1 MSIKRMIFGAAV
13 CFALCGVVQAQT
25 VTALPKP
32 SVLSIIG
39 RQCGQPPVT
48 SVATGFNGAYLTTQ
62 NSATTR
68 CGGSGRGGG
77 YHTTTYSGC
86 ATATYTLTGKLSKV
100 TGGCPIV
107 APDPG
112 VVFTND
118 LGYSLATVNSTG
130 VLTAP
135 AVTPQFTWTGAG
147 DLTAVVGQS
156 LSVTVNLVNNGSV
169 PLHIYSVSAGGSWL
183 NNQASGCAEVDLN
196 PGETC
201 AVSAT
206 VFPGNGELTST
217 TIVFSAST
225 DAPTEST
232 FYQLVK
238 IQEAPEPIV
247 TTTPLAI
254 GSCDVSAGVYCVFV
268 QPDST
273 LPNYGGWIFDDVSW
287 SIVFYNFDGTV
298 SKTEPLVNVSV
309 TQDASTGYF
318 FVSAYNAD
326 IDIEAQFV
334 QDPVT
339 LLLSFLQGTVTTTA
353 LL

>member
-13 CFALCGVVQAQT
+13 CLALCGVVQAQT

-32 SVLSIIG
+32 SVLSIVG
-39 RQCGQPPVT
+39 HQCGYSPVT
-48 SVATGFNGAYLTTQ
+48 STATGFNGAYVTTY
-62 NSATTR
+62 NTATTR

-77 YHTTTYSGC
+77 YHVTVYSGC
-86 ATATYTLTGKLSKV
+86 ATATYTLTGKLVSV
-100 TGGCPIV
+100 AIGCSSV

-135 AVTPQFTWTGAG
+135 AVTPQFTWAGAG

-156 LSVTVNLVNNGSV
+156 LPVTVNLVNNGSV

-183 NNQASGCAEVDLN
+183 NSQASGCAEVDLN

-201 AVSAT
+201 AVTAT

-225 DAPTEST
+225 DAPVGST
-232 FYQLVK
+232 FSQLVK
-238 IQEAPEPIV
+238 IQDAPDPVV
-247 TTTPLAI
+247 TSTPLAI

-268 QPDST
+268 QIDPT
-273 LPNYGGWIFDDVSW
+273 LPNYGGWIFDDVSLT
-287 SIVFYNFDGTV
+287 IVFYNFDGTV
-298 SKTEPLVNVSV
+298 AKTEPLVNVSV

-318 FVSAYNAD
+318 LVSAYNPD

-334 QDPVT
+334 QDPAT
-339 LLLSFLQGTVTTTA
+339 LLLSFLQGTVTTTV
-353 LL
+353 LQ